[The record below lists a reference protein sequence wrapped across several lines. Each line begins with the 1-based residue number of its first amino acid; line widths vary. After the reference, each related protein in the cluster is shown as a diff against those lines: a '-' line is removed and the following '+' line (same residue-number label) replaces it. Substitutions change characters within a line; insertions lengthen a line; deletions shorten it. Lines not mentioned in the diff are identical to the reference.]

1 MEVTKLRWMV
11 PLRHALS
18 FYDFPLV
25 WLYDFILITL
35 NNNAMP
41 IQMPYCSLES
51 QQCFFQI
58 YVHIQEQVVLH
69 PLECLVGLLLKSEYQ
84 ISSG

>member
-1 MEVTKLRWMV
+1 MEVTELRLLV

-25 WLYDFILITL
+25 WLYDLILITL
-35 NNNAMP
+35 NNNTMP

-51 QQCFFQI
+51 KQCFFQI